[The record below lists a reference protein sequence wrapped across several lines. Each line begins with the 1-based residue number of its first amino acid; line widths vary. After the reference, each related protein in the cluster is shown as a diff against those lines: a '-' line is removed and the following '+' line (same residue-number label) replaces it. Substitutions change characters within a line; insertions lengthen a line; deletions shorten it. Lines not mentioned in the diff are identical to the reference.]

1 MSNTTLPSISIRSTL
16 SSVTSYP
23 RRGQTGQIAADSPAV
38 STPPKAEP
46 APAEKEAPAAAP
58 RPAPADSFRNIRL
71 QFKIDPKTNDVTVLM
86 VDVNARKVV
95 RSIPAEELQR
105 LDQGELVQMLA

>member
-23 RRGQTGQIAADSPAV
+23 RRGQTGQIAADPPAV

-46 APAEKEAPAAAP
+46 APAEKEA
-58 RPAPADSFRNIRL
+58 PAPADSFRNIRL

>member
-1 MSNTTLPSISIRSTL
+1 
-16 SSVTSYP
+16 VTGYP
-23 RRGQTGQIAADSPAV
+23 RRGQTGRIAADTPAV
-38 STPPKAEP
+38 NTPPKAES
-46 APAEKEAPAAAP
+46 APAEKE
-58 RPAPADSFRNIRL
+58 APADSFRNIRL

>member
-16 SSVTSYP
+16 SSVTGYP
-23 RRGQTGQIAADSPAV
+23 RRGQTGRIAADTPAV
-38 STPPKAEP
+38 NTPPKAES
-46 APAEKEAPAAAP
+46 APAEKE
-58 RPAPADSFRNIRL
+58 APADSFRNIRL